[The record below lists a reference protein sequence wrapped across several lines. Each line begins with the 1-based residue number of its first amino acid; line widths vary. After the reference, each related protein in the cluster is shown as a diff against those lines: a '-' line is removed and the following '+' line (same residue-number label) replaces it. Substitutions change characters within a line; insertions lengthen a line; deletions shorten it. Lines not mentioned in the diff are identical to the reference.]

1 MNERKNKSKATHV
14 KEFSVGGEG
23 TRIHKLL
30 AQGGFGSRREIE
42 KAIVEK
48 KIYVNNQ
55 LAELGQLVNLKDKI
69 IFNGKPV
76 FLNKETVLPRIL
88 IYHKPEGELVTQ
100 HDPDGRPTVYK
111 NLPKIRQAK
120 WISIGRLDFNT
131 SGLLIFTSSGELANK
146 LMHPRFEVIREY
158 SVRILGTLT
167 DVQMDLLKQGIELD
181 DGQAKL
187 DSVQYEGGEGANKW
201 YRVTIKEGRNREVR
215 RIFEYFNLT
224 VSRLIRIRFGD
235 IMLPSYLKR
244 GMYEELAQK
253 HVIEILKEHQIET
266 ANFKIPQISNSRKK
280 INS

>member
-1 MNERKNKSKATHV
+1 M
-14 KEFSVGGEG
+14 
-23 TRIHKLL
+23 
-30 AQGGFGSRREIE
+30 
-42 KAIVEK
+42 
-48 KIYVNNQ
+48 
-55 LAELGQLVNLKDKI
+55 
-69 IFNGKPV
+69 
-76 FLNKETVLPRIL
+76 
-88 IYHKPEGELVTQ
+88 
-100 HDPDGRPTVYK
+100 
-111 NLPKIRQAK
+111 PKIRQAK

-167 DVQMDLLKQGIELD
+167 DVQMNLLKQGIELD

-201 YRVTIKEGRNREVR
+201 YRLTIKEGRNREVR
-215 RIFEYFNLT
+215 RVFEYFNLT
-224 VSRLIRIRFGD
+224 VSRLIRIRFGN

-280 INS
+280 N